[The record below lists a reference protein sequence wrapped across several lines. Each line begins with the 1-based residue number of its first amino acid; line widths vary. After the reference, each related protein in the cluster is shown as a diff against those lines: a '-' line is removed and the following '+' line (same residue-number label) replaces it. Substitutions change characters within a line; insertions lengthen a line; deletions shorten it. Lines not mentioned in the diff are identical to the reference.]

1 MLKKNEIYRTAVSG
15 FTSEGLGV
23 CRVDGCAVFVPNAA
37 PDEEYDLRI
46 THVGRHAAY
55 GRIERILTASPD
67 RCTRLCPD
75 AKRCGGCDFW
85 HLRYPA
91 ECRIKAQR
99 VTDALNRIGGQNLPL
114 VALTPAPTCEG
125 YRNKAQFPVA
135 MGKTGIEAGFFE
147 KGTHNVVPV
156 EHCRIQPACAEQA
169 RSAVLR
175 YARRWSVPAYDE
187 TAHTGLLRHIYVRH
201 AEATEQVLVCLVVNG
216 ERLPHEDD
224 LVDTLRRAV
233 PGLRSVVLNTNTRSG
248 NAVLGETM
256 RTLWGDDAIEDI
268 LCGLRFRISPRSFY
282 QVNRAQAE
290 RLYAKAI
297 EFADLTGRETVLD
310 LYCGAGTITL
320 ALSDHAKKVLGAEI
334 VPEAIDDARENAVR
348 NEVKNVEFFCGDASD
363 VAKKLA
369 QEHLRPDVITVDPP
383 RKGLAP
389 DVVESIAEMQP
400 QRVVYVS
407 CDSATMARDVKR
419 FAELG
424 YTATRAAAVDMF
436 PRADHVETACLLSKL
451 QSKDEL
457 DVTAA
462 ESKATYNEIQDY
474 VWEHHQL
481 KVSNLYIAQVKQK
494 YGIIER
500 ENYNKPKSEN
510 AKQPQCPPEKEK
522 AITEALRHFGMI

>member
-114 VALTPAPTCEG
+114 VALTPAPTCES

-187 TAHTGLLRHIYVRH
+187 TARTGLLRHIYVRH

-224 LVDTLRRAV
+224 LVDTLRKAV

-256 RTLWGDDAIEDI
+256 RTLWGGDAIEDI

-282 QVNRAQAE
+282 QVNRTQAE
-290 RLYAKAI
+290 RLYGKALAAAGLTGGRSI
-297 EFADLTGRETVLD
+297 GGTLCYLPQETVSRAEFLVMAMELLDVPVDDTLQVSGFAD
-310 LYCGAGTITL
+310 A
-320 ALSDHAKKVLGAEI
+320 
-334 VPEAIDDARENAVR
+334 DDAPAWLQPYLASAMRRGIVNGMVSERGLVFRPNEPVTAGQAAVMLQ
-348 NEVKNVEFFCGDASD
+348 NMLELPVSAAVSQTDAPYWAASSMQ
-363 VAKKLA
+363 AL
-369 QEHLRPDVITVDPP
+369 QEAGIPL
-383 RKGLAP
+383 
-389 DVVESIAEMQP
+389 
-400 QRVVYVS
+400 
-407 CDSATMARDVKR
+407 
-419 FAELG
+419 
-424 YTATRAAAVDMF
+424 AAADTSVS
-436 PRADHVETACLLSKL
+436 RIE
-451 QSKDEL
+451 
-457 DVTAA
+457 AA
-462 ESKATYNEIQDY
+462 RMLYR
-474 VWEHHQL
+474 
-481 KVSNLYIAQVKQK
+481 VSRL
-494 YGIIER
+494 
-500 ENYNKPKSEN
+500 PK
-510 AKQPQCPPEKEK
+510 
-522 AITEALRHFGMI
+522 